1 MFPVS
6 LKATHIK
13 KTFEDGW
20 ILKKQTRIIQGISFE
35 VRKGETLG
43 IMGESGAGKT
53 TLAKIIA
60 GLEKPTEGE
69 VLFEDRN
76 IFSMKRKE
84 FLFFRRKVQLVFQNP
99 ESSLNPRKTI
109 KKSFQQVLNLLDIP
123 RPERMEAVLNV
134 LRMVGLSEEILCRY
148 PHQLSGGQNQRVVLG
163 RVLLIEPEI
172 IILDEPTS
180 GLDISVQAQIL
191 HLLRSIQAK
200 QGMSYILISHDKDI
214 IRFMSHRIGAIMEGK
229 LFYL

>member
-1 MFPVS
+1 MFPVP
-6 LKATHIK
+6 LKAKHIT

-20 ILKKQTRIIQGISFE
+20 ILKKRTRIIQGISLE

-69 VLFEDRN
+69 VFFGGRN
-76 IFSMKRKE
+76 IFSIKRKE
-84 FLFFRRKVQLVFQNP
+84 FLLFRRKIQLVFQNP
-99 ESSLNPRKTI
+99 EGSLNPRKTI
-109 KKSFQQVLNLLDIP
+109 KKSLQHVLNLLDIP
-123 RPERMEAVLNV
+123 RPKGMEAVLNV
-134 LRMVGLSEEILCRY
+134 LRMVGLSAEFLCRY

-163 RVLLIEPEI
+163 RVLLLEPEI

-191 HLLRSIQAK
+191 KLLRSIQAK
-200 QGMSYILISHDKDI
+200 KGLGYVLISHDKDI
-214 IRFMSHRIGAIMEGK
+214 IQFMSHRIGVLKEGK
-229 LFYL
+229 LFDL